1 MQPIE
6 PILRAVDIT
15 RPAGLAC
22 TMGRWEASRL
32 HHSYVGPE
40 HLLLGLLRQGDNP
53 AAWVLVAHGLDLETV
68 RAEIDRL
75 IAQGVLPGPPSDAE
89 LGRQQELQA
98 RWLDAQDLAP
108 EDRAQ
113 VERLIAQGVLSGPDL
128 GDAPLLA
135 GLGIDLEA
143 VAGRLQESFGREAY
157 WQATERVRNRP
168 AQAAIHRPM
177 GVPPPFVCVRFLV
190 EFAYQEAVARDQ
202 PVGPEHLLLGLLRDA
217 EDPVETEPYPQERR
231 LRGQVGLP
239 DHGPHAIKLLVE
251 ARGLTLEGL
260 REALLSELDRG
271 GDGEEPTGEGG
282 HHAAPS

>member
-1 MQPIE
+1 MTVYFTE
-6 PILRAVDIT
+6 PAKRASAMALWELR
-15 RPAGLAC
+15 
-22 TMGRWEASRL
+22 RL
-32 HHSYVGPE
+32 HHGYRGPE
-40 HLLLGLLRQGDNP
+40 HYLLGLLRQGDNP
-53 AAWVLVAHGLDLETV
+53 AARVLVAHGLDLESV
-68 RAEIDRL
+68 RAEVNRL
-75 IAQGVLPGPPSDAE
+75 IDQGVLPGPPSDAE
-89 LGRQQELQA
+89 LRQQQELQA

>member
-1 MQPIE
+1 MQPTD
-6 PILRAVDIT
+6 PIPRPVDIT

-32 HHSYVGPE
+32 HHAYVGPE

-53 AAWVLVAHGLDLETV
+53 AARVLVAHGLDLETV
-68 RAEIDRL
+68 RAEVDRL
-75 IAQGVLPGPPSDAE
+75 IAQGVLP
-89 LGRQQELQA
+89 
-98 RWLDAQDLAP
+98 AP
-108 EDRAQ
+108 H
-113 VERLIAQGVLSGPDL
+113 L
-128 GDAPLLA
+128 GDAAPLA
-135 GLGIDLEA
+135 TVGIDLEA
-143 VAGRLQESFGREAY
+143 VAGRLEESFGREAY

-168 AQAAIHRPM
+168 VQAATHRPM
-177 GVPPPFVCVRFLV
+177 GVPPPFVCTRVLAV
-190 EFAYQEAVARDQ
+190 AAHEAIARDQ

-251 ARGLTLEGL
+251 ARGLTLDGL
-260 REALLSELDRG
+260 RAAMRSELDRDG
-271 GDGEEPTGEGG
+271 GGEEPTGESG

>member
-1 MQPIE
+1 MEPIE
-6 PILRAVDIT
+6 PIPRAVDIA

-32 HHSYVGPE
+32 HHAYVGPE
-40 HLLLGLLRQGDNP
+40 HLLVGLLRQGDNP
-53 AAWVLVAHGLDLETV
+53 AARVLVAHGLDLAAV
-68 RAEIDRL
+68 RAEVDRL

-108 EDRAQ
+108 EERAR
-113 VERLIAQGVLSGPDL
+113 VELLIAQGVLPAPHL
-128 GDAPLLA
+128 GDAAPLA

-143 VAGRLQESFGREAY
+143 VAGRLEESFGREAY
-157 WQATERVRNRP
+157 WQAAERVRNRP
-168 AQAAIHRPM
+168 VQAATHRPM
-177 GVPPPFVCVRFLV
+177 GVPPPFVCARV
-190 EFAYQEAVARDQ
+190 FAIAAHEAIARDQ
-202 PVGPEHLLLGLLRDA
+202 PVGPEHLLLGLLGDA

-251 ARGLTLEGL
+251 AQGLTLEGL
-260 REALLSELDRG
+260 RAAVLSELDRG
-271 GDGEEPTGEGG
+271 GDGEGPTGEGG
-282 HHAAPS
+282 HHAAPW

>member
-1 MQPIE
+1 MTVSFTE
-6 PILRAVDIT
+6 PAKRASAMALWELR
-15 RPAGLAC
+15 
-22 TMGRWEASRL
+22 RL
-32 HHSYVGPE
+32 HHAYRGPE
-40 HLLLGLLRQGDNP
+40 HYLLGLLREGDNP
-53 AAWVLVAHGLDLETV
+53 AARVLVAHGLDLAAA
-68 RAEIDRL
+68 RAEVDRL

-98 RWLDAQDLAP
+98 RWLDAQDLTP

-113 VERLIAQGVLSGPDL
+113 VERLIAQGVLPGPDL

-135 GLGIDLEA
+135 GLGIDLDQ
-143 VAGRLQESFGREAY
+143 VAGRVQESFGREAY
-157 WQATERVRNRP
+157 WQATERVRSRP
-168 AQAAIHRPM
+168 AQAATHRPM

-190 EFAYQEAVARDQ
+190 EFAYQEAVARGQD
-202 PVGPEHLLLGLLRDA
+202 VGPEHLLLGLLRDA

-239 DHGPHAIKLLVE
+239 DHGPHAVKLLVE

-260 REALLSELDRG
+260 WAAVLGELERDG
-271 GDGEEPTGEGG
+271 GGAEPTGEGG